1 MRAPV
6 PSVQGSPRFPCF
18 HATFGL
24 RPAAAADLCRHIS
37 FRTVGG
43 SCQCRR
49 TRRVRMLGRVLVAAA
64 LAALAQGDRVDDF
77 YPGKTL
83 RLIVPSDV
91 GGGYDH
97 YGRTFATH
105 LRRHIPGEPTI
116 VVQNMPGGGGLLAA
130 NWLFNI
136 APKDGLAIG
145 LIQRG
150 VPFYPFFGDQNAK
163 FVPTQFNWLGSFAAE
178 TGSTTVWHTAKARRI
193 EDAFEDTI
201 VLGGSGPNDSETYP
215 HLMNNTIGTK
225 FRIVSGYR
233 GNSTVF
239 LAMERGEVEGVTGSW
254 SSVKSER
261 PNWLRDKLVRVLVQV
276 AKTRAPDL
284 PDVPLIM
291 DYVKTDEHKAIWNVI
306 LAMAQVGRPVAAPP
320 GIPAE
325 LTTTLRAAF
334 SATVKD
340 PAFVAEMDRGRRELS
355 PESGESM
362 QKMLEE
368 VAATPPETL
377 TKLIAYTR
385 RSEQGAR

>member
-1 MRAPV
+1 M
-6 PSVQGSPRFPCF
+6 
-18 HATFGL
+18 L
-24 RPAAAADLCRHIS
+24 RRL
-37 FRTVGG
+37 
-43 SCQCRR
+43 
-49 TRRVRMLGRVLVAAA
+49 LVAAA
-64 LAALAQGDRVDDF
+64 LTALAEPAAADDF
-77 YPGKTL
+77 YRGKTL
-83 RLIVPSDV
+83 RLIVPSEV
-91 GGGYDH
+91 GGGYDL
-97 YGRTFATH
+97 YARTFATH

-130 NWLFNI
+130 NWLFNV

-150 VPFYPFFGDQNAK
+150 VPFYPFFGDPNAK

-178 TGSTTVWHTAKARRI
+178 TGSTTIWHTAKAQTMA
-193 EDAFEDTI
+193 DAFKDTV

-225 FRIVSGYR
+225 FRIVGGYR

-276 AKTRAPDL
+276 GRTRAPDL

-291 DYVKTDEHKAIWNVI
+291 DFVKTAEHRAMWNVI
-306 LAMAQVGRPVAAPP
+306 LAMAQVGRPVTAPP

-334 SATVKD
+334 DATIRD
-340 PAFVAEMDRGRRELS
+340 PAFVAEMERGRRELS
-355 PESGESM
+355 PEGGAAM

-385 RSEQGAR
+385 KSDQPAR

>member
-1 MRAPV
+1 APRRSRGLV
-6 PSVQGSPRFPCF
+6 PPY
-18 HATFGL
+18 
-24 RPAAAADLCRHIS
+24 S
-37 FRTVGG
+37 FRTVGFA
-43 SCQCRR
+43 CQCCSERGDLSMRR
-49 TRRVRMLGRVLVAAA
+49 LLLAVAT
-64 LAALAQGDRVDDF
+64 LAASAASAGAEDF
-77 YPGKTL
+77 YRGKTL
-83 RLIVPSDV
+83 RVIVASEV
-91 GGGYDH
+91 GGGYDL
-97 YGRTFATH
+97 YARTFATH

-116 VVQNMPGGGGLLAA
+116 VVQNMPGGGGLQAA

-150 VPFYPFFGDQNAK
+150 IPFYPFFGDQNAK

-261 PNWLRDKLVRVLVQV
+261 PNWLRDKLVPIPFPIRS
-276 AKTRAPDL
+276 TPAPPL
-284 PDVPLIM
+284 PDGAL
-291 DYVKTDEHKAIWNVI
+291 
-306 LAMAQVGRPVAAPP
+306 VA
-320 GIPAE
+320 G
-325 LTTTLRAAF
+325 LR
-334 SATVKD
+334 SNEGTRV
-340 PAFVAEMDRGRRELS
+340 RGHR
-355 PESGESM
+355 
-362 QKMLEE
+362 
-368 VAATPPETL
+368 
-377 TKLIAYTR
+377 
-385 RSEQGAR
+385 

>member
-1 MRAPV
+1 MFRRLLIA
-6 PSVQGSPRFPCF
+6 
-18 HATFGL
+18 ATLTALVG
-24 RPAAAADLCRHIS
+24 PAAAE
-37 FRTVGG
+37 
-43 SCQCRR
+43 
-49 TRRVRMLGRVLVAAA
+49 
-64 LAALAQGDRVDDF
+64 DF
-77 YPGKTL
+77 YRGKTL

-91 GGGYDH
+91 GGGYDL
-97 YGRTFATH
+97 YARTFATH

-130 NWLFNI
+130 NYLFNV
-136 APKDGLAIG
+136 APKDGLVIG
-145 LIQRG
+145 MIQRG

-178 TGSTTVWHTAKARRI
+178 TGSTTIWHTAKAQTMA
-193 EDAFEDTI
+193 DAFKDTV

-225 FRIVSGYR
+225 FRVVSGYR
-233 GNSTVF
+233 ANSAVF

-276 AKTRAPDL
+276 GKTRAPDL

-291 DYVKTDEHKAIWNVI
+291 DFVKTAEHKAMWTVI
-306 LAMAQVGRPVAAPP
+306 LAMAQAGRPVTAPP
-320 GIPAE
+320 GIPPE
-325 LTTTLRAAF
+325 LTRTLRAAF
-334 SATVKD
+334 DATVKD
-340 PAFVAEMDRGRRELS
+340 PAFAAEMERGRRELS

-368 VAATPPETL
+368 VAATPAETL
-377 TKLIAYTR
+377 TKLIGYTR
-385 RSEQGAR
+385 KSDQPAR